1 MMLFFLCGDDGEIF
15 CGDDG
20 ERLLRLKMWKRCHRV
35 ELTHV
40 SSRVLLPFGNPKSNN
55 NGK

>member
-40 SSRVLLPFGNPKSNN
+40 SSRVLLPFGNPKSND